1 MATAKTKSVWF
12 CKECGNESPK
22 WMGRCPACGEWNTM
36 VEETVATGKKMT
48 AVTVPGASHKPLKL
62 SEIDS
67 AREQRISLNNAE
79 VDRILGGGLVEG
91 SLVLIGGEPGI
102 GKSTLSLQIPLNCPA
117 LKTLYVTGEESARQV
132 KLRASRIGGDD
143 SGCMI
148 YSETLMENILEQA
161 RAMMPD
167 LMVVDSVQTMFSQN
181 VESSPGS
188 VTQIKET
195 ASMLLRFA
203 KETGVPVI
211 LIGHI
216 TKEGSIAGPKILEHI
231 VDVVLQFEG
240 DNRGTYRLLRS
251 IKNRFGSTSELAVFE
266 MTGKGLR
273 EVSNPSEMLIP
284 MHEEGLSGVA
294 VSAMLDGTRPFLIE
308 VQSLVSSAAYGTP
321 QRSATGFDVRRLN
334 MLLAVLEKR
343 AGFKLGV
350 KDVFLNMAGGLKVSD
365 PACDLAVISAVL
377 SSNFDFAIPSDIC
390 FAGEIGLSGEVRP
403 VAQTDRRIIEAA
415 RLGFKKIY
423 VSSYSSLEGVGNAAI
438 EVVKVL
444 FFLFF
449 AFCEYG
455 GATSTPLDTSLL
467 FLFAF
472 SCLSCHSRTS
482 HDVTHKHLSDCYHL
496 AFCRSFLVLEQ
507 CDVLV
512 YLLCSTC
519 LVSLPFLLR
528 SMRRYNS
535 VFVALAF
542 FYFSTARCF

>member
-1 MATAKTKSVWF
+1 MADGSKTKTVWF
-12 CKECGNESPK
+12 CKSCGNVSPK

-36 VEETVATGKKMT
+36 VEETVATGKRRS
-48 AVTVPGASHKPLKL
+48 AVPSSMGVPGSGHKPMPL
-62 SEIDS
+62 SQIDS
-67 AREQRISLNNAE
+67 SVENRISLNNGE
-79 VDRILGGGLVEG
+79 VNRILGGGLVEG

-102 GKSTLSLQIPLNCPA
+102 GKSTLSLQIPLHCPE
-117 LKTLYVTGEESARQV
+117 LKTLYVTGEESAKQV
-132 KLRASRIGGDD
+132 KLRAARIGGDD
-143 SGCMI
+143 SNCLI
-148 YSETLMENILEQA
+148 YSETLMENIIAEA
-161 RAMMPD
+161 KAMMPD

-195 ASMLLRFA
+195 AAMLLRFA
-203 KETGVPVI
+203 KETGIPVI

-240 DNRGTYRLLRS
+240 DNRGSYRLLRS

-350 KDVFLNMAGGLKVSD
+350 KDVFLNMAGGLRVSD
-365 PACDLAVISAVL
+365 PACDLAVVAAVL
-377 SSNFDFAIPSDIC
+377 SSNFDFSISSDIC
-390 FAGEIGLSGEVRP
+390 FAGEVGLSGEIRP
-403 VAQTDRRIIEAA
+403 VSQIERRVVEAA
-415 RLGFKKIY
+415 RLGFKKIFI
-423 VSSYSSLEGVGNAAI
+423 SSFSGLEGMNEQAI
-438 EVVKVL
+438 SGIEAVKVSDIPALCRML
-444 FFLFF
+444 FK
-449 AFCEYG
+449 A
-455 GATSTPLDTSLL
+455 
-467 FLFAF
+467 
-472 SCLSCHSRTS
+472 
-482 HDVTHKHLSDCYHL
+482 
-496 AFCRSFLVLEQ
+496 
-507 CDVLV
+507 
-512 YLLCSTC
+512 
-519 LVSLPFLLR
+519 
-528 SMRRYNS
+528 
-535 VFVALAF
+535 
-542 FYFSTARCF
+542 

>member
-1 MATAKTKSVWF
+1 MPAVKTKTVWF
-12 CKECGNESPK
+12 CKSCGNESPK

-36 VEETVATGKKMT
+36 VEETVATGKK
-48 AVTVPGASHKPLKL
+48 ASVVDRVPGAGQKPLPL

-67 AREQRISLNNAE
+67 SVENRISLNNDE

-102 GKSTLSLQIPLNCPA
+102 GKSTLSLQIPLNCPN

-143 SGCMI
+143 ANCLI
-148 YSETLMENILEQA
+148 YSETLMENIIAEA
-161 RAMMPD
+161 KAIMPD

-195 ASMLLRFA
+195 AAMLLRFA

-240 DNRGTYRLLRS
+240 DNRGAYRLLRS

-308 VQSLVSSAAYGTP
+308 VQSLVSTAAYGTP

-343 AGFKLGV
+343 AGFKLSI

-365 PACDLAVISAVL
+365 PACDLAVIAAVL
-377 SSNFDFAIPSDIC
+377 SSNFDLAIPSDVC
-390 FAGEIGLSGEVRP
+390 FAGEVGLSGEIRP
-403 VAQTDRRIIEAA
+403 VAQTDRRVIEAA
-415 RLGFKKIY
+415 RLGFKTIY
-423 VSSYSSLEGVGNAAI
+423 VSGFSSLEGLEGQ
-438 EVVKVL
+438 EVKGIKVIKVSDVPSLCRAL
-444 FFLFF
+444 F
-449 AFCEYG
+449 
-455 GATSTPLDTSLL
+455 
-467 FLFAF
+467 
-472 SCLSCHSRTS
+472 
-482 HDVTHKHLSDCYHL
+482 
-496 AFCRSFLVLEQ
+496 RS
-507 CDVLV
+507 
-512 YLLCSTC
+512 
-519 LVSLPFLLR
+519 
-528 SMRRYNS
+528 
-535 VFVALAF
+535 
-542 FYFSTARCF
+542 

>member
-1 MATAKTKSVWF
+1 MANKVKSVWF
-12 CKECGNESPK
+12 CTSCGNESSK
-22 WMGRCPACGEWNTM
+22 WMGKCPACGEWNTM
-36 VEETVATGKKMT
+36 VEETVATGKRQNQS
-48 AVTVPGASHKPLKL
+48 ANVPGKSQKPMPL

-67 AREQRISLNNAE
+67 SKESRISLNNNE
-79 VDRILGGGLVEG
+79 FDRILGGGIVEG

-102 GKSTLSLQIPLNCPA
+102 GKSTLSLQIPLMCPE

-132 KLRASRIGGDD
+132 KLRAARIGGTD
-143 SGCMI
+143 SNCLI
-148 YSETLMENILEQA
+148 YSETLMEHILAEA
-161 RAMMPD
+161 RGIMPD
-167 LMVVDSVQTMFSQN
+167 LMIVDSVQTMFSQN

-188 VTQIKET
+188 ISQIKET
-195 ASMLLRFA
+195 AAQLLRFA

-284 MHEEGLSGVA
+284 MHDENLSGVA

-350 KDVFLNMAGGLKVSD
+350 KDVFLNMAGGLKVND
-365 PACDLAVISAVL
+365 PACDLAIICAVL
-377 SSNFDFAIPSDIC
+377 SSNFDFAIPSDVC
-390 FAGEIGLSGEVRP
+390 FAGEVGLSGEIRP
-403 VAQTDRRIIEAA
+403 VSQTDRRVTEAR
-415 RLGFKKIY
+415 RLGFKRIFI
-423 VSSYSSLEGVGNAAI
+423 SSFGNTDNIPEGI
-438 EVVKVL
+438 EVIRVADVPALCRIL
-444 FFLFF
+444 FK
-449 AFCEYG
+449 G
-455 GATSTPLDTSLL
+455 
-467 FLFAF
+467 
-472 SCLSCHSRTS
+472 
-482 HDVTHKHLSDCYHL
+482 
-496 AFCRSFLVLEQ
+496 
-507 CDVLV
+507 
-512 YLLCSTC
+512 
-519 LVSLPFLLR
+519 
-528 SMRRYNS
+528 N
-535 VFVALAF
+535 
-542 FYFSTARCF
+542 